1 MKIKKFTG
9 TITKIIDLSL
19 TAKEV
24 IIRTSVP
31 VDFIPGSFLNVF
43 MTIDGE
49 KIRRAFSI
57 SSSHLDQNE
66 ISFTIRLSPKGKM
79 SPLFWKE
86 DLTHAELELMGPL
99 GLNTVDKMLK
109 QKIYLFAFG
118 VGVGVVKSIAD
129 YFNAQKD
136 IQKIVI
142 ITGSKFEEEVLYKD
156 YFSKLQNQSAN
167 VTVKHVVSRPKPES
181 DHLRGYIQDHI
192 TEFDFDNSDIYV
204 CGQEQACLDLVN
216 KIKSKNPQEC
226 EFFIEGF
233 H

>member
-9 TITKIIDLSL
+9 KIIKIIDLSP

-49 KIRRAFSI
+49 KVRRAFSI
-57 SSSHLDQNE
+57 SSSHLEQSE
-66 ISFTIRLSPKGKM
+66 ISLTIRLSPQGKM
-79 SPLFWKE
+79 SPLFWKK
-86 DLTHAELELMGPL
+86 DLTHTELELMGPL
-99 GLNTVDKMLK
+99 GLNTTDKMLK
-109 QKIYLFAFG
+109 KKIYLFAFG
-118 VGVGVVKSIAD
+118 VGIGVVKSIAD
-129 YFNAQKD
+129 YFNTKND

-142 ITGSKFEEEVLYKD
+142 VTGSKFEEEVLYKN
-156 YFSKLQNQSAN
+156 YFSKLQKQSSKI
-167 VTVKHVVSRPKPES
+167 TVKHVVSRPTPES
-181 DHLRGYIQDHI
+181 NYLRGYIQDHVA
-192 TEFDFDNSDIYV
+192 EFDFNNSDIYV
-204 CGQEQACLDLVN
+204 CGQEQACLDLVD
-216 KIKSKNPQEC
+216 KIKSKNPQGC

>member
-9 TITKIIDLSL
+9 KITKIIDLSP

-49 KIRRAFSI
+49 KVRRAFSI
-57 SSSHLDQNE
+57 SSSHLEQSE
-66 ISFTIRLSPKGKM
+66 ISFTIRLSPEGKM

-109 QKIYLFAFG
+109 KKIYLFAFG

-129 YFNAQKD
+129 YFSTKNDVDKMV
-136 IQKIVI
+136 IV
-142 ITGSKFEEEVLYKD
+142 TGSKLEEEVLYQE
-156 YFSKLQNQSAN
+156 YFTELQNKSSK
-167 VTVKHVVSRPKPES
+167 TIVKHVVSRPKPES
-181 DHLRGYIQDHI
+181 TYLIGYIQDHVD
-192 TEFDFDNSDIYV
+192 EFDFDNSDIYV
-204 CGQEQACLDLVN
+204 CGQEQACLDLVD
-216 KIKSKNPQEC
+216 KIKSKNPEEC

>member
-9 TITKIIDLSL
+9 KITKIIDLSP

-24 IIRTSVP
+24 IIQTFVP

-49 KIRRAFSI
+49 KVRRAFSI
-57 SSSHLDQNE
+57 SSSHLEQNQ

-79 SPLFWKE
+79 SPLFWHK
-86 DLTHAELELMGPL
+86 DLTGEELELMGPL
-99 GLNTVDKMLK
+99 GLNTTDKMLK
-109 QKIYLFAFG
+109 KKIYLFAFG

-129 YFNAQKD
+129 YFNTQPD
-136 IQKIVI
+136 IQKMVI
-142 ITGSKFEEEVLYKD
+142 ITGSKFEEEVLYKK
-156 YFSKLQNQSAN
+156 YFTELQNKSSKII
-167 VTVKHVVSRPKPES
+167 VKHVVSRPKPES
-181 DHLRGYIQDHI
+181 KFLMGYIQDHI
-192 TEFDFDNSDIYV
+192 SEFDFDNSDIYV
-204 CGQEQACLDLVN
+204 CGQEQACLDLVE
-216 KIKSKNPQEC
+216 KIKSKNPQRC